1 MKRILVTLTAIFFA
15 FQLSAQQNEA
25 KVRKITVDEAVLL
38 ATDNNISIKIQK
50 SKLNTLKRKNTF
62 SWGSVGPSASLS
74 GGMQIPLQKQTA
86 SLPDY
91 SYNAEVRLGLTLT
104 PALYTSIKEAKL
116 RYENGK
122 TSYEDAVR
130 EVEVSV
136 RKLFYNLLYTQEKI
150 NLSRRNM
157 ETARIRYENNRDKY
171 NRGQLSELA
180 LLQSQYN
187 YESQRPTIES
197 DEIAYQNN
205 FASFKQALGI
215 PQDEEIQ
222 LEGSLSA
229 AVPKGEISV
238 SQTVEELPSIKKS
251 KASLELQKNTLL
263 AQRFTAYGPSIG
275 ASYSYGKSGSSQT
288 KSFDELITSGNSI
301 SLSVSLP
308 LDGLIPWSTRASNIA
323 ELKAG
328 IKELELQ
335 LENEKTS
342 ASLNLQNS
350 IKNIQQ
356 KQNQLEL
363 LERNVD
369 LAQRTY
375 DMTLTS
381 YNHGSSD
388 LLTLQSSSD
397 SLLKAKTDREYGL
410 YNLISAVLDL
420 ENTLGLPFGTLGRNQ
435 E

>member
-25 KVRKITVDEAVLL
+25 KIRKITVDEAVLL

-74 GGMQIPLQKQTA
+74 GGMQIPLEKKA
-86 SLPDY
+86 GVADY

-205 FASFKQALGI
+205 FASFKKALF
-215 PQDEEIQ
+215 
-222 LEGSLSA
+222 L
-229 AVPKGEISV
+229 
-238 SQTVEELPSIKKS
+238 
-251 KASLELQKNTLL
+251 LQF
-263 AQRFTAYGPSIG
+263 QRARFL
-275 ASYSYGKSGSSQT
+275 
-288 KSFDELITSGNSI
+288 FRRL
-301 SLSVSLP
+301 
-308 LDGLIPWSTRASNIA
+308 
-323 ELKAG
+323 
-328 IKELELQ
+328 
-335 LENEKTS
+335 
-342 ASLNLQNS
+342 
-350 IKNIQQ
+350 
-356 KQNQLEL
+356 
-363 LERNVD
+363 
-369 LAQRTY
+369 
-375 DMTLTS
+375 
-381 YNHGSSD
+381 
-388 LLTLQSSSD
+388 
-397 SLLKAKTDREYGL
+397 
-410 YNLISAVLDL
+410 
-420 ENTLGLPFGTLGRNQ
+420 
-435 E
+435 